1 MDKSDIGVLSDIGVS
16 QLFDTYVLHE
26 KLPAACFSRKT
37 ALLTWPLEASPKN
50 EAADNEAAGE
60 NVFKSEQTLTCGF
73 CVAPSSGKLHSEFKL
88 QSVFETAGGSAC
100 CRLAVLAPRSL
111 SRTFFSRTSSL
122 SRFFLKKSKL
132 CLCVLAAFGSTV
144 WRACTFCGRFSGI
157 GVFECHIIFLRLGKD
172 IFRFAD
178 SNHTFG
184 KKRQNILAINRIFGS
199 TGNNTEQ
206 TECDFFRCGCCIDC
220 GRSYR
225 VNNGHSLSFVFHQSL
240 DEIVKQLVVFIKA
253 IAIAIFKPV
262 SLTVFGTK
270 LCLST
275 SILAHAGRQKSHRI
289 FESFVLSAAKVCLSA
304 KSVTGKIKDVT
315 RKSKAL
321 ALHGGRLFKA
331 VFSPE
336 LSGFFVRQLCH
347 QPTFF
352 KAEKRVL

>member
-16 QLFDTYVLHE
+16 QLFDTDVLHG
-26 KLPAACFSRKT
+26 KLPAACFSPKT
-37 ALLTWPLEASPKN
+37 ALLTWTLEVLSKN
-50 EAADNEAAGE
+50 EAVDNEAAGE
-60 NVFKSEQTLTCGF
+60 NVLKSEQTLKCGF
-73 CVAPSSGKLHSEFKL
+73 CVAPSSGKLQSE
-88 QSVFETAGGSAC
+88 FETAGGSAC
-100 CRLAVLAPRSL
+100 CGLTVLAPRLL
-111 SRTFFSRTSSL
+111 SRTFFPRTSSL
-122 SRFFLKKSKL
+122 SRFILPKRNF
-132 CLCVLAAFGSTV
+132 CLFGFGYPGNTV

-225 VNNGHSLSFVFHQSL
+225 VNNGHSFSFVFHQSL

-262 SLTVFGTK
+262 SLSVFVK
-270 LCLST
+270 RLCFNAP
-275 SILAHAGRQKSHRI
+275 IFARAGQQKSNRI
-289 FESFVLSAAKVCLSA
+289 FKSIVLSAAKVCLPA
-304 KSVTGKIKDVT
+304 KSASGKIKDVT

-321 ALHGGRLFKA
+321 ALHGGSVFKA

-336 LSGFFVRQLCH
+336 LSEFFARQLCDRS
-347 QPTFF
+347 TFF

>member
-16 QLFDTYVLHE
+16 QLFDTDVLHE
-26 KLPAACFSRKT
+26 KQLVNCFNRKP
-37 ALLTWPLEASPKN
+37 ALLTWPLEASTENK
-50 EAADNEAAGE
+50 AADDEAAGE
-60 NVFKSEQTLTCGF
+60 NVFESDQALKCCF
-73 CVAPSSGKLHSEFKL
+73 CVAPSSGKFHSE
-88 QSVFETAGGSAC
+88 FETAGGSAC

-111 SRTFFSRTSSL
+111 SRTFFPRTSSL

-132 CLCVLAAFGSTV
+132 CLFVLATLESTV

-157 GVFECHIIFLRLGKD
+157 GIFECHIIFLRLGKD

-206 TECDFFRCGCCIDC
+206 TECDFFRCGCCIDSC
-220 GRSYR
+220 RSYR
-225 VNNGHSLSFVFHQSL
+225 VNNGHSFSFVFHQSL

-262 SLTVFGTK
+262 SLSIFVK
-270 LCLST
+270 RLCFNAP
-275 SILAHAGRQKSHRI
+275 IFARAGQQKSHRI
-289 FESFVLSAAKVCLSA
+289 FKSIVLSAAKVCLSA
-304 KSVTGKIKDVT
+304 KSVSEKIKDVT

-321 ALHGGRLFKA
+321 ALQGGSVFKA

-336 LSGFFVRQLCH
+336 LSEFFARQLCG

>member
-16 QLFDTYVLHE
+16 QLFDTDVLHE
-26 KLPAACFSRKT
+26 KQLVNCFNRKP
-37 ALLTWPLEASPKN
+37 ALLTWPLEASTEN
-50 EAADNEAAGE
+50 EAADDEAA
-60 NVFKSEQTLTCGF
+60 FKSVLKSKQALTCGF
-73 CVAPSSGKLHSEFKL
+73 CVALFSHKL
-88 QSVFETAGGSAC
+88 QSVYKLQNLFETAGGSAC
-100 CRLAVLAPRSL
+100 CGLMVLAHRLL
-111 SRTFFSRTSSL
+111 SRTFFPRTSSL

-132 CLCVLAAFGSTV
+132 CLFVLATLESTV

-184 KKRQNILAINRIFGS
+184 KKRQNIFAINRIFGS
-199 TGNNTEQ
+199 TGYNAEQ
-206 TECDFFRCGCCIDC
+206 TECDFFRCGCCIDSC
-220 GRSYR
+220 RSYR

-253 IAIAIFKPV
+253 EAIAIFKPV
-262 SLTVFGTK
+262 SLSIFVK
-270 LCLST
+270 RLCFNAP
-275 SILAHAGRQKSHRI
+275 IFARAGKQKSNRI
-289 FESFVLSAAKVCLSA
+289 FKSIVLSAAKVCLSA
-304 KSVTGKIKDVT
+304 KSASGKIKGMT
-315 RKSKAL
+315 RKISAL
-321 ALHGGRLFKA
+321 TPEGESVFKA

>member
-1 MDKSDIGVLSDIGVS
+1 MDKSDICVLSDIGVS
-16 QLFDTYVLHE
+16 RLFETDVLHE
-26 KLPAACFSRKT
+26 KQLVNCFNRKPT
-37 ALLTWPLEASPKN
+37 LLTWPLEASPKN

-60 NVFKSEQTLTCGF
+60 NVFKSEEALTCGF
-73 CVAPSSGKLHSEFKL
+73 CVAPSSGEL
-88 QSVFETAGGSAC
+88 QSVFQTAGGSTC
-100 CRLAVLAPRSL
+100 CGLTMLAPRLL

-132 CLCVLAAFGSTV
+132 CLFVLATLGSTV

-184 KKRQNILAINRIFGS
+184 KKRQNIFAINRIFGS

-206 TECDFFRCGCCIDC
+206 TECDFFRCGCCIDSC
-220 GRSYR
+220 RSYR
-225 VNNGHSLSFVFHQSL
+225 VNNGHSFSFVFHQSL

-262 SLTVFGTK
+262 SLSIFVK
-270 LCLST
+270 RLCFNAP
-275 SILAHAGRQKSHRI
+275 IFARAGQQKSHRI
-289 FESFVLSAAKVCLSA
+289 FESTVLSATKVCLSA
-304 KSVTGKIKDVT
+304 KSVTEKIRDVT

-321 ALHGGRLFKA
+321 ALHGGSVFKA

-336 LSGFFVRQLCH
+336 LSEFFARQLRH

-352 KAEKRVL
+352 KAERVL

>member
-16 QLFDTYVLHE
+16 QLFDTDVLHE
-26 KLPAACFSRKT
+26 KQLVNCFNRKT
-37 ALLTWPLEASPKN
+37 ALLTWPLEVSSKN
-50 EAADNEAAGE
+50 EAVDNEAAGE
-60 NVFKSEQTLTCGF
+60 NVFKSKQALKCGF
-73 CVAPSSGKLHSEFKL
+73 CVAPSSGKLHSEF
-88 QSVFETAGGSAC
+88 ETAGGSAC
-100 CRLAVLAPRSL
+100 CGLTVLAPRL
-111 SRTFFSRTSSL
+111 LCRTFFSRTSSL

-132 CLCVLAAFGSTV
+132 CLFVLATLESTV

-199 TGNNTEQ
+199 TGYNAEQ
-206 TECDFFRCGCCIDC
+206 TECDFFRCGCCIDSC
-220 GRSYR
+220 RSYR

-253 IAIAIFKPV
+253 EAIAIFQPV
-262 SLTVFGTK
+262 SLSIFVK
-270 LCLST
+270 RLCFNAP
-275 SILAHAGRQKSHRI
+275 IFARAGQQKSNRI
-289 FESFVLSAAKVCLSA
+289 FKSIVLSVVKVCWSA
-304 KSVTGKIKDVT
+304 NTISGKIKSVT

-321 ALHGGRLFKA
+321 ALHGGSVFKA

-336 LSGFFVRQLCH
+336 LSGFFARQLCH

>member
-16 QLFDTYVLHE
+16 QLFDTDVLHE
-26 KLPAACFSRKT
+26 KLLVNCFSRKT

-60 NVFKSEQTLTCGF
+60 NVLKSEEALTCGF
-73 CVAPSSGKLHSEFKL
+73 CVAPSSGKLHSEF
-88 QSVFETAGGSAC
+88 ETAGGSAC
-100 CRLAVLAPRSL
+100 CGLTVLAPRLL
-111 SRTFFSRTSSL
+111 SRTFFPRTSSL

-132 CLCVLAAFGSTV
+132 CLFVLATLESTV

-184 KKRQNILAINRIFGS
+184 KKRQNIFAINRIFGS

-225 VNNGHSLSFVFHQSL
+225 VNNGHSFSFVFHQSL

-253 IAIAIFKPV
+253 EAIAIFQLV
-262 SLTVFGTK
+262 SLSMFVK
-270 LCLST
+270 RLCFNSP
-275 SILAHAGRQKSHRI
+275 IFARAGQQKSHRL
-289 FESFVLSAAKVCLSA
+289 FEGIVLSATKVSLSA
-304 KSVTGKIKDVT
+304 KSVNEKTKSVT
-315 RKSKAL
+315 RKIRAL
-321 ALHGGRLFKA
+321 PLHGESVFEA

-336 LSGFFVRQLCH
+336 LSEFFARQLCDRS
-347 QPTFF
+347 TFF

>member
-16 QLFDTYVLHE
+16 QLFDTDVLHE
-26 KLPAACFSRKT
+26 KQLVNCFSRKT
-37 ALLTWPLEASPKN
+37 ALLTWPLEASTENK
-50 EAADNEAAGE
+50 AADNEAA
-60 NVFKSEQTLTCGF
+60 FKSVLKSEEALTCGF
-73 CVAPSSGKLHSEFKL
+73 YVAPSSGKL
-88 QSVFETAGGSAC
+88 QSVIKAAGESAC
-100 CRLAVLAPRSL
+100 CGLTVLAPRSL
-111 SRTFFSRTSSL
+111 CRTFFPRTSSL

-132 CLCVLAAFGSTV
+132 CLCVLAAFGSTI
-144 WRACTFCGRFSGI
+144 WRACTFCGSLSGI
-157 GVFECHIIFLRLGKD
+157 GIFECHIIFLRLGKD

-206 TECDFFRCGCCIDC
+206 TECDFFRCGCCIDS

-225 VNNGHSLSFVFHQSL
+225 VNNGHSFSFVFHQSL

-262 SLTVFGTK
+262 SLSVFVK
-270 LCLST
+270 RLCFN
-275 SILAHAGRQKSHRI
+275 APNFARAGQQNSNRI
-289 FESFVLSAAKVCLSA
+289 FESTVLSATKGCLSA
-304 KSVTGKIKDVT
+304 KSVTGKIKSVT

-321 ALHGGRLFKA
+321 ALHGGSVFKA
-331 VFSPE
+331 VFPPE
-336 LSGFFVRQLCH
+336 LSGFFVRELCG
-347 QPTFF
+347 QPAFF

>member
-16 QLFDTYVLHE
+16 RLFDTYVLHE

-50 EAADNEAAGE
+50 EAVDNEAAGE
-60 NVFKSEQTLTCGF
+60 NVFKSEEALTCGF
-73 CVAPSSGKLHSEFKL
+73 CVAPSSGKLHSEF
-88 QSVFETAGGSAC
+88 ETAGGSAC
-100 CRLAVLAPRSL
+100 CGLTVLAPRSL
-111 SRTFFSRTSSL
+111 CRTFFSRTSSL

-132 CLCVLAAFGSTV
+132 CLFGFVTPGNTV

-157 GVFECHIIFLRLGKD
+157 GIFECHIIFLRLGKD

-225 VNNGHSLSFVFHQSL
+225 VNNGHSFSFVFHQSL

-253 IAIAIFKPV
+253 IAIAIFRPV
-262 SLTVFGTK
+262 SLTAFGTK
-270 LCLST
+270 LCFNAP
-275 SILAHAGRQKSHRI
+275 IFARAGQQKSDRI
-289 FESFVLSAAKVCLSA
+289 FESTVLSATKVCLSA
-304 KSVTGKIKDVT
+304 KSASEKIKDVT

-321 ALHGGRLFKA
+321 ALHGGSVFKA

-347 QPTFF
+347 QPNFF

>member
-1 MDKSDIGVLSDIGVS
+1 MDKSDICVLSDIGVS
-16 QLFDTYVLHE
+16 RSLDTYVLHE
-26 KLPAACFSRKT
+26 KQLVNCFSRKT
-37 ALLTWPLEASPKN
+37 ALLTWPLEASTEN

-60 NVFKSEQTLTCGF
+60 NVLKSEEALTYGF
-73 CVAPSSGKLHSEFKL
+73 CVAPSSGKL
-88 QSVFETAGGSAC
+88 QSVIKAAGESAC
-100 CRLAVLAPRSL
+100 CGLTVLAPRSL
-111 SRTFFSRTSSL
+111 CRTFFPRTSSL

-132 CLCVLAAFGSTV
+132 CLCVLAAFGSTI
-144 WRACTFCGRFSGI
+144 WRACTFCGSLSGI
-157 GVFECHIIFLRLGKD
+157 GIFECHIIFLRLGKD

-225 VNNGHSLSFVFHQSL
+225 VNNGHSFSFVFHQSL

-262 SLTVFGTK
+262 SLSAFWER
-270 LCLST
+270 LRLSA
-275 SILAHAGRQKSHRI
+275 SIFARTEQQKSDRI
-289 FESFVLSAAKVCLSA
+289 FESIVLSAAKVCLSA
-304 KSVTGKIKDVT
+304 KSVNEKIKSVT
-315 RKSKAL
+315 RKVSAL
-321 ALHGGRLFKA
+321 TPDGESVFEA

-336 LSGFFVRQLCH
+336 LSEFFARQLCH

>member
-1 MDKSDIGVLSDIGVS
+1 MDKSDICVLSDIGVS
-16 QLFDTYVLHE
+16 RLFDTDVLHE
-26 KLPAACFSRKT
+26 KQLVNCFSRKT

-50 EAADNEAAGE
+50 EAVDNEAAGE
-60 NVFKSEQTLTCGF
+60 NVFKSEEALTCGF
-73 CVAPSSGKLHSEFKL
+73 CVAPSSGKFQSVYKL
-88 QSVFETAGGSAC
+88 QNLFETAGGSAC
-100 CRLAVLAPRSL
+100 CGLTMLAPRLL
-111 SRTFFSRTSSL
+111 SRTFLCSSSSL
-122 SRFFLKKSKL
+122 SRFILPKRNL
-132 CLCVLAAFGSTV
+132 CLFGFVTPGNTV

-225 VNNGHSLSFVFHQSL
+225 VNNGHSFSFVFHQSL

-262 SLTVFGTK
+262 SLSAFGK
-270 LCLST
+270 RLCLSAP
-275 SILAHAGRQKSHRI
+275 IFACAGRQKSDRI
-289 FESFVLSAAKVCLSA
+289 FESIVLSATKVCLSA
-304 KSVTGKIKDVT
+304 KSASGKIKAVP
-315 RKSKAL
+315 RKIKAL
-321 ALHGGRLFKA
+321 ALHGGCLFKA
-331 VFSPE
+331 VFPPE

>member
-1 MDKSDIGVLSDIGVS
+1 MDNSNIGVLSDIGVS
-16 QLFDTYVLHE
+16 RLFGTDVLHE
-26 KLPAACFSRKT
+26 KQAVTRFTPKPALS
-37 ALLTWPLEASPKN
+37 TWPQEALAGKATDD
-50 EAADNEAAGE
+50 EAAWK
-60 NVFKSEQTLTCGF
+60 NVFKSDQALNCGF
-73 CVAPSSGKLHSEFKL
+73 YTALFSDKFQSVYKL
-88 QSVFETAGGSAC
+88 QNLFETAGGSTWRAP
-100 CRLAVLAPRSL
+100 AVLAPRSL
-111 SRTFFSRTSSL
+111 CRTFFSRTSSL

-132 CLCVLAAFGSTV
+132 CLFVLATLESTV

-206 TECDFFRCGCCIDC
+206 TECDFFRCGCCIDSC
-220 GRSYR
+220 RSYR
-225 VNNGHSLSFVFHQSL
+225 VNNGHSFSFVFHQSL

-253 IAIAIFKPV
+253 KAIAIFKPV
-262 SLTVFGTK
+262 SLTAFGK
-270 LCLST
+270 RLCLSA
-275 SILAHAGRQKSHRI
+275 SILARARQQNSNRI
-289 FESFVLSAAKVCLSA
+289 FKSIVLSAAKVCWSA
-304 KSVTGKIKDVT
+304 NNISGKIKSVT

-321 ALHGGRLFKA
+321 ALHGGSVSKA

-336 LSGFFVRQLCH
+336 LSGFFARQLCGRS
-347 QPTFF
+347 TFF

>member
-16 QLFDTYVLHE
+16 QLFDSYVLHE
-26 KLPAACFSRKT
+26 KQLVNYFNRKT
-37 ALLTWPLEASPKN
+37 ALLPWPLEASPKN
-50 EAADNEAAGE
+50 EAVDNEAAGE
-60 NVFKSEQTLTCGF
+60 NVFKSKQALKCGF
-73 CVAPSSGKLHSEFKL
+73 YTALFSDKFQSE
-88 QSVFETAGGSAC
+88 FETAGGSAC

-111 SRTFFSRTSSL
+111 CRTFFPRTSSL

-132 CLCVLAAFGSTV
+132 CLFGFVTPGNTV

-199 TGNNTEQ
+199 TGYNAEQ
-206 TECDFFRCGCCIDC
+206 TECDFFRCGCCIDSC
-220 GRSYR
+220 RSYR

-253 IAIAIFKPV
+253 EAIAIFKPV
-262 SLTVFGTK
+262 SLSIFVK
-270 LCLST
+270 RLCFN
-275 SILAHAGRQKSHRI
+275 APNFARAGQQNSNRI
-289 FESFVLSAAKVCLSA
+289 FKSIVLSAAKVCLSA
-304 KSVTGKIKDVT
+304 KSASGKIKGMT

-321 ALHGGRLFKA
+321 ALHGGSVFKP

-336 LSGFFVRQLCH
+336 LSEFFARQLCGR
-347 QPTFF
+347 PTFF

>member
-16 QLFDTYVLHE
+16 QLFDTDVLHE
-26 KLPAACFSRKT
+26 KQLVNCFSRKT

-50 EAADNEAAGE
+50 EAVDNEAAGE
-60 NVFKSEQTLTCGF
+60 NVFKSEEALTCGF
-73 CVAPSSGKLHSEFKL
+73 CVAPSSGKLQSVFKL
-88 QSVFETAGGSAC
+88 KSVFETAGGSAC
-100 CRLAVLAPRSL
+100 CGLTMLAPGSL
-111 SRTFFSRTSSL
+111 SRTFFPRTSSL

-132 CLCVLAAFGSTV
+132 CLFVLATLESTV

-184 KKRQNILAINRIFGS
+184 KKRQNIFAINRIFGS

-206 TECDFFRCGCCIDC
+206 TERDFFRCGCCIDC

-225 VNNGHSLSFVFHQSL
+225 VNNGHSFSFVFHQSL

-253 IAIAIFKPV
+253 IAIAIFQPV
-262 SLTVFGTK
+262 SLSVFVK
-270 LCLST
+270 RLCFN
-275 SILAHAGRQKSHRI
+275 APNFARAVQQKSNRI
-289 FESFVLSAAKVCLSA
+289 FKSIVLSATKVCLSA
-304 KSVTGKIKDVT
+304 KSVTGKIRDVT

-321 ALHGGRLFKA
+321 TLLGGRLFKA
-331 VFSPE
+331 VFPPE
-336 LSGFFVRQLCH
+336 LSEFFARQLRH
-347 QPTFF
+347 QSTFF

>member
-1 MDKSDIGVLSDIGVS
+1 MDKSDICVLSDIGVS
-16 QLFDTYVLHE
+16 RSLDTYVLHE
-26 KLPAACFSRKT
+26 KQLVNCFNRKT
-37 ALLTWPLEASPKN
+37 ALLTWPLEASTENK
-50 EAADNEAAGE
+50 AADDETAGE
-60 NVFKSEQTLTCGF
+60 NVLKSEEALTCGF
-73 CVAPSSGKLHSEFKL
+73 CVAPSSGKLQSIFKL
-88 QSVFETAGGSAC
+88 QSLFQTAGGSTC
-100 CRLAVLAPRSL
+100 CGLTMLAPRSL
-111 SRTFFSRTSSL
+111 CRTFFSRTSSL
-122 SRFFLKKSKL
+122 SRFILPKSKL
-132 CLCVLAAFGSTV
+132 CLFVLATLESTV

-225 VNNGHSLSFVFHQSL
+225 VNNGHSFSFVFHQSL

-253 IAIAIFKPV
+253 IAIALFKPV
-262 SLTVFGTK
+262 SLSVFVK
-270 LCLST
+270 RLCLSA
-275 SILAHAGRQKSHRI
+275 SIFARAGQQNSNRI
-289 FESFVLSAAKVCLSA
+289 FESIVLSAAKVCWSA
-304 KSVTGKIKDVT
+304 NNISGKIKSVT

-321 ALHGGRLFKA
+321 ALHGGCLFKA
-331 VFSPE
+331 VFPPE

>member
-1 MDKSDIGVLSDIGVS
+1 MDKSDICVLSDIGVS
-16 QLFDTYVLHE
+16 RLFDTDVLHE
-26 KLPAACFSRKT
+26 KQLVNCFNRKT
-37 ALLTWPLEASPKN
+37 ALLTWPLEASTENK
-50 EAADNEAAGE
+50 AADDEATGE
-60 NVFKSEQTLTCGF
+60 NVLKSEEALTCGF
-73 CVAPSSGKLHSEFKL
+73 CIAPSSGKLQSE
-88 QSVFETAGGSAC
+88 FETAVGSAC
-100 CRLAVLAPRSL
+100 CGLTMLAPRSL
-111 SRTFFSRTSSL
+111 CRTFFSRTSSL
-122 SRFFLKKSKL
+122 SRFFLEKSKL
-132 CLCVLAAFGSTV
+132 CLFGFGSPGSTI

-184 KKRQNILAINRIFGS
+184 KKRQNIFAINRIFGS

-206 TECDFFRCGCCIDC
+206 TECDFFRCGCCIDSC
-220 GRSYR
+220 RSYR

-253 IAIAIFKPV
+253 KAIAIFRPV

-275 SILAHAGRQKSHRI
+275 SILARAGQPKSDRI
-289 FESFVLSAAKVCLSA
+289 FESTVLSATKVCWSA
-304 KSVTGKIKDVT
+304 KSASGKIKSVT

-321 ALHGGRLFKA
+321 ALHGGSVFKA

-336 LSGFFVRQLCH
+336 LSEFFARQLCGR
-347 QPTFF
+347 PTFF

>member
-16 QLFDTYVLHE
+16 RSLDTDVLHE
-26 KLPAACFSRKT
+26 KQLVNCFNRKPT
-37 ALLTWPLEASPKN
+37 LLTWPLEASTENK
-50 EAADNEAAGE
+50 AADDEAAGE
-60 NVFKSEQTLTCGF
+60 NVLKSEEALTCGF
-73 CVAPSSGKLHSEFKL
+73 CVAPSSGKLQSVFKL
-88 QSVFETAGGSAC
+88 QSEFETAGGSAC
-100 CRLAVLAPRSL
+100 CGLTMLAPRSL
-111 SRTFFSRTSSL
+111 CRTFFSRTSSL

-132 CLCVLAAFGSTV
+132 CLFVLSAFGSTI
-144 WRACTFCGRFSGI
+144 WRACTFCGSLSGI
-157 GVFECHIIFLRLGKD
+157 GIFECHIIFLRLGKD

-184 KKRQNILAINRIFGS
+184 KKRQNIFAINRIFGS

-206 TECDFFRCGCCIDC
+206 TECDFFRCGCCIDSC
-220 GRSYR
+220 RSYR
-225 VNNGHSLSFVFHQSL
+225 VNNGHSFSFVFHQSL

-262 SLTVFGTK
+262 SLSIFVK
-270 LCLST
+270 RLCFN
-275 SILAHAGRQKSHRI
+275 APFFARAGQQKSNRI
-289 FESFVLSAAKVCLSA
+289 FKSIVLSAAKVCLSA
-304 KSVTGKIKDVT
+304 KSVNEKIKDVT

-321 ALHGGRLFKA
+321 ALHGGSVFEA

-336 LSGFFVRQLCH
+336 LSEFFARQLRH

>member
-16 QLFDTYVLHE
+16 QLFDSYVLHE
-26 KLPAACFSRKT
+26 KQLVNYFSRKP
-37 ALLTWPLEASPKN
+37 ALLTWPLEVSSKN
-50 EAADNEAAGE
+50 EAAENEAAGE
-60 NVFKSEQTLTCGF
+60 NVFKSEEALTCGF
-73 CVAPSSGKLHSEFKL
+73 CVAPSSGKRQSVFKL
-88 QSVFETAGGSAC
+88 QSVFQTAGGSTC
-100 CRLAVLAPRSL
+100 CGLTVLAPRSL
-111 SRTFFSRTSSL
+111 SRTFFPRTSSL

-132 CLCVLAAFGSTV
+132 CLFGFVTPGNTV

-206 TECDFFRCGCCIDC
+206 TECDFFRCGCCIDSC
-220 GRSYR
+220 RSYR
-225 VNNGHSLSFVFHQSL
+225 VNNGHSFSFVFHQSL

-262 SLTVFGTK
+262 SLSVFVK
-270 LCLST
+270 RLRLSAP
-275 SILAHAGRQKSHRI
+275 IFARAGQQKSHRI
-289 FESFVLSAAKVCLSA
+289 FKSIVLSATKVCLSA
-304 KSVTGKIKDVT
+304 KSVSEKIKGMT
-315 RKSKAL
+315 RKISAL
-321 ALHGGRLFKA
+321 TPEGESVFEA

-336 LSGFFVRQLCH
+336 LSGFFVRQLCG
-347 QPTFF
+347 QPTLF

>member
-1 MDKSDIGVLSDIGVS
+1 MDKSDIGMLSDIGVS
-16 QLFDTYVLHE
+16 QSIDTYVLHE

-37 ALLTWPLEASPKN
+37 ALLTWPLEVSTENKAAEN
-50 EAADNEAAGE
+50 EAAWE
-60 NVFKSEQTLTCGF
+60 NVFKSKQALKCGF
-73 CVAPSSGKLHSEFKL
+73 CVAPSSGKLHSIFKL

-100 CRLAVLAPRSL
+100 CGLTVLAPRLL

-132 CLCVLAAFGSTV
+132 CLFGFVTPGSTV

-184 KKRQNILAINRIFGS
+184 KKRQNIFAINRIFGS

-206 TECDFFRCGCCIDC
+206 TECDFFRCGCCIDSC
-220 GRSYR
+220 RSYR
-225 VNNGHSLSFVFHQSL
+225 VNNGHSFSFVFHQSL

-253 IAIAIFKPV
+253 IAIAIFQPV
-262 SLTVFGTK
+262 SLSAFGK
-270 LCLST
+270 RLCLS
-275 SILAHAGRQKSHRI
+275 APNFARAGQQKSNRI
-289 FESFVLSAAKVCLSA
+289 FKSIVLSAAKVCLSA
-304 KSVTGKIKDVT
+304 KSASGKIKDVT

-321 ALHGGRLFKA
+321 APEGES
-331 VFSPE
+331 VFEVVFPPE
-336 LSGFFVRQLCH
+336 LSEFFARQLRH

>member
-16 QLFDTYVLHE
+16 QLFDTDVLHE
-26 KLPAACFSRKT
+26 KQLVNCFSRKT

-50 EAADNEAAGE
+50 EAVDNEAAGE
-60 NVFKSEQTLTCGF
+60 NVFESDQALKGGF
-73 CVAPSSGKLHSEFKL
+73 CVALFSDKFQSE
-88 QSVFETAGGSAC
+88 FETAGGSAC
-100 CRLAVLAPRSL
+100 CRLTVLAPRLL
-111 SRTFFSRTSSL
+111 SRTFFPRTSSL

-132 CLCVLAAFGSTV
+132 CLFVLATLESTV

-184 KKRQNILAINRIFGS
+184 KKRQNIFAINRIFGS

-253 IAIAIFKPV
+253 EAIALFQPV
-262 SLTVFGTK
+262 SLSVFVK
-270 LCLST
+270 RLCFN
-275 SILAHAGRQKSHRI
+275 APFFARAGQQKSDRI
-289 FESFVLSAAKVCLSA
+289 FKSIVSSATKGCLSA
-304 KSVTGKIKDVT
+304 KSVSEKIRDVT

-321 ALHGGRLFKA
+321 ALLGGSVFKA

-347 QPTFF
+347 QSTFF

>member
-16 QLFDTYVLHE
+16 QSIDTYVLHE
-26 KLPAACFSRKT
+26 KQLVNCFNRKT
-37 ALLTWPLEASPKN
+37 ALLTWPLEASTENKAADD
-50 EAADNEAAGE
+50 EAA
-60 NVFKSEQTLTCGF
+60 FKSVLKSEETLTCGF
-73 CVAPSSGKLHSEFKL
+73 CVALFSHKLQSVFKL
-88 QSVFETAGGSAC
+88 QSEFETAGGSAC
-100 CRLAVLAPRSL
+100 CRLTVLAPRSL
-111 SRTFFSRTSSL
+111 CRTFFSRTSSL
-122 SRFFLKKSKL
+122 SRFFLNKSKL
-132 CLCVLAAFGSTV
+132 CLFGFGTPGNIV

-206 TECDFFRCGCCIDC
+206 TECDFFRCGCCIDSC
-220 GRSYR
+220 RSYR
-225 VNNGHSLSFVFHQSL
+225 VNNGHSFSFVFHQSL

-262 SLTVFGTK
+262 SLSIFVK
-270 LCLST
+270 RLCFNAP
-275 SILAHAGRQKSHRI
+275 IFARAGQQKSHRI
-289 FESFVLSAAKVCLSA
+289 FKSIVLSAAKVCLSA
-304 KSVTGKIKDVT
+304 KSVSEKIKDVT

-321 ALHGGRLFKA
+321 ALQGGSVFKA

-336 LSGFFVRQLCH
+336 LSEFFARQLCG

>member
-16 QLFDTYVLHE
+16 RLFGTDVLHE
-26 KLPAACFSRKT
+26 KQAVTRFTPKPALS
-37 ALLTWPLEASPKN
+37 TWPQEALAGKATDD
-50 EAADNEAAGE
+50 EAAWK
-60 NVFKSEQTLTCGF
+60 NVFKSDQALNCGF
-73 CVAPSSGKLHSEFKL
+73 YTALFSDKFQSVYKL
-88 QSVFETAGGSAC
+88 QNLFETAGGSTWRAP
-100 CRLAVLAPRSL
+100 AVLAPRSL
-111 SRTFFSRTSSL
+111 CRTFFSRTSSL

-132 CLCVLAAFGSTV
+132 CLFGFAAPGNTV

-157 GVFECHIIFLRLGKD
+157 GIFECHIIFLGLGKE

-178 SNHTFG
+178 SDHTFG

-199 TGNNTEQ
+199 TGYNAEQ
-206 TECDFFRCGCCIDC
+206 TERDFFRCGCCIDSC
-220 GRSYR
+220 RSYR

-289 FESFVLSAAKVCLSA
+289 FESIVLSAAKVCLSA
-304 KSVTGKIKDVT
+304 KSASGKIKAVP
-315 RKSKAL
+315 RKIKAL
-321 ALHGGRLFKA
+321 ALHGGSVFKA
-331 VFSPE
+331 VFPPE
-336 LSGFFVRQLCH
+336 LSGFFARQLCH